1 MKRLTYLGL
10 ALFLAAGM
18 SIAAPKD
25 AGKGKAFV
33 GEISDKM
40 CGAKHMMEGG
50 AKECT
55 LKCVDSGSKFVLAT
69 PKGKIYDLSDQDK
82 PKEFAGQKVKVTGT
96 LDGDTIQ
103 VTTIEAAK

>member
-1 MKRLTYLGL
+1 MKKLAFFGF

-18 SIAAPKD
+18 SMAAPKE
-25 AGKGKAFV
+25 AAKGKTFV
-33 GEISDKM
+33 GDISDKM

-50 AKECT
+50 AKDCT
-55 LKCVDSGSKFVLAT
+55 LKCVESGSQFVLAT

-103 VTTIEAAK
+103 VTAIEAAK

>member
-1 MKRLTYLGL
+1 MKKLTYLGL

-18 SIAAPKD
+18 SIAAPKN
-25 AGKGKAFV
+25 AGKGKTFV
-33 GEISDKM
+33 GDISDKM
-40 CGAKHMMEGG
+40 CGAKHGMGG
-50 AKECT
+50 SAQDCT
-55 LKCVDSGSKFVLAT
+55 LKCVEGGSKFVLST

-96 LDGDTIQ
+96 LDGDSIQ